1 MPAGD
6 VMAVEA
12 AARALRERI
21 GGSVPALGLVLGSGL
36 GDIADV
42 ITKATVVPYAELPG
56 FPSIGVEGH
65 SGRLIAGE
73 LEGKL
78 VIALAG
84 RFHLYEGHSPDVAA
98 LPVRILNALGVR
110 SLLLSNAAGGIRRTL
125 RSGDLMLIEDHID
138 LMWRHPL
145 PGAVRPDELR
155 FPDVSAPYDR
165 ELLALL
171 RRAALESDLPVIEG
185 VYCGVLGPSYETPA
199 EVRMLERIGADAVG
213 MSTVPEAIVARA
225 LGMRVAGVSCVTNP
239 AAGLALA
246 PVSHDDVLETA
257 RRVRKRF
264 ETLVRRFIAL
274 LPTE

>member
-6 VMAVEA
+6 AMAVEA

-21 GGSVPALGLVLGSGL
+21 GGSMPALGLVLGSGL

-65 SGRLIAGE
+65 RGRLIAGV

-84 RFHLYEGHSPDVAA
+84 RFHLYEGHSPDVTA
-98 LPVRILNALGVR
+98 LPVRMLNAVGVR
-110 SLLLSNAAGGIRRTL
+110 TLLLSNAAGGIRRTL

-145 PGAVRPDELR
+145 GGAVRPSELR
-155 FPDVSAPYDR
+155 FPDMSAPYDR

-213 MSTVPEAIVARA
+213 MSTVPEAIVARS